1 MAMKTEKVKEPSS
14 GETIASVADRKD
26 LDERMIRFQA
36 LVQGHDCSQEYHPL
50 PGEWKLELIRF
61 SFKIYFIKF

>member
-36 LVQGHDCSQEYHPL
+36 LVQGHDCSQEYSHL
-50 PGEWKLELIRF
+50 PGE
-61 SFKIYFIKF
+61 